1 MDGHSTRR
9 HPGSLVVA
17 LYPGGARPGV
27 RVATGA
33 PVIHCRVCWILL
45 PDDSTGACVPA
56 PDDAEQSWE
65 YGNATCVARRGER
78 WERLGGRTKPGA
90 HVKRLSPD
98 VLARRE
104 AIRARVAQLTA
115 EGYSVRRMVRALR
128 DEGYRLLHG
137 SPSHE
142 MVERMRREVRR

>member
-1 MDGHSTRR
+1 M
-9 HPGSLVVA
+9 
-17 LYPGGARPGV
+17 
-27 RVATGA
+27 
-33 PVIHCRVCWILL
+33 IHCKVCWILL
-45 PDDSTGACVPA
+45 PDDSTGVCVPC
-56 PDDAEQSWE
+56 PDGADQSWE
-65 YGNATCVARRGER
+65 YGNSTCVARRRER
-78 WERLGGRTKPGA
+78 WERLGGRTKPGE

>member
-1 MDGHSTRR
+1 MDGHSVDLHVT
-9 HPGSLVVA
+9 GIVVA

-33 PVIHCRVCWILL
+33 PVIHCKVCWILL
-45 PDDSTGACVPA
+45 PDDSTGVCVPC

-65 YGNATCVARRGER
+65 YGNSTCVARRGER

-90 HVKRLSPD
+90 HVKRLSPE

-104 AIRARVAQLTA
+104 AIRSRVLELAAQ
-115 EGYSVRRMVRALR
+115 GYTLRGTVRVLR
-128 DEGYRLLHG
+128 DEGFRLVHG
-137 SPSHE
+137 APSHE
-142 MVERMRREVRR
+142 MVDRMRRERR